1 MYAIEKAT
9 LLQYSFNLFVCLFFS
24 ETQSNEAEDFDYCHF
39 REPLFELSAE
49 DN

>member
-1 MYAIEKAT
+1 MQLRR
-9 LLQYSFNLFVCLFFS
+9 LLCSFNLFMRLLFS
-24 ETQSNEAEDFDYCHF
+24 ESQNNEAEDFDYSHF